1 MSKSYLQSE
10 KVWTL
15 AALLSFAF
23 LSLSLLFFSRKP
35 LCLNT
40 RLVDKMERLGA
51 QSKEQVFKCDLNRTI
66 PYSIYWRENL
76 QSLNLRLQRLESA
89 LSLFS
94 VPDRGLQV
102 VVFKEKENIQILQGN
117 TVYISENL
125 LEKDGLFESLIVQG
139 WLREMNPGFFE
150 KNSLLVEALT
160 ENFLYSAYGEKSFEK
175 IRTEKRQNRNWFLQV
190 ATASSEGCIKKQRL
204 TDKFNLCLD
213 GSQPLWM
220 DTQKFAVQS
229 WMVVFKSLPWNEK
242 IPFLK
247 ELIQIVKRV
256 SVDPLKDGTL
266 EGDLQKANES
276 PEEVA
281 HNNLK
286 LLISVLAQSN
296 PGTED
301 VLFQKFLVRLGSLF
315 QKEGLQDIV
324 EDATLSLVYFVEEE
338 LTKESSLYLSMM
350 ELSRKNPNE
359 KIAMLDQKKVWFFP
373 SGLSLPRESL
383 RWVKSKKMVFQTC
396 RSLNMSQIQQF
407 AVVSDRFLLIK
418 NCDSAQVPLLAQFL
432 KKGAEG
438 FALQNPN
445 LAFVHFHL
453 PSLMMK
459 KDKVNPQ
466 QDIFELL
473 SRRQVASQQDSIST
487 VFGWQQLEWKKD
499 LQAYSP
505 RAYVDA
511 INLFRTPTRL

>member
-1 MSKSYLQSE
+1 MGGQS
-10 KVWTL
+10 
-15 AALLSFAF
+15 
-23 LSLSLLFFSRKP
+23 R
-35 LCLNT
+35 
-40 RLVDKMERLGA
+40 
-51 QSKEQVFKCDLNRTI
+51 EQIFKCETNRTVTYNI
-66 PYSIYWRENL
+66 FWRENL
-76 QSLNLRLQRLESA
+76 LPLNLRLQRLESA

-94 VPDRGLQV
+94 NPERGLQV
-102 VVFKEKENIQILQGN
+102 VLFKEKENIQILQGR
-117 TVYISENL
+117 TIYISENL
-125 LEKDGLFESLIVQG
+125 LQKDGLFESLIVQG
-139 WLREMNPGFFE
+139 WLREMNPLFFE

-175 IRTEKRQNRNWFLQV
+175 IRTEKSQSRNWFLQM
-190 ATASSEGCIKKQRL
+190 ASVGDENCLKKQRL

-213 GSQPLWM
+213 GSRPLWM
-220 DTQKFAVQS
+220 DTQRFAVQS
-229 WMVVFKSLPWNEK
+229 WMSVFKSLPWNEK

-247 ELIQIVKRV
+247 ELIKIVKRV
-256 SVDPLKDGTL
+256 NIDPLKEGTL
-266 EGDLQKANES
+266 DLDLQKADLS
-276 PEEVA
+276 PEELA

-286 LLISVLAQSN
+286 LLINVLAQSN
-296 PGTED
+296 PGTDD
-301 VLFQKFLVRLGSLF
+301 VLFQKFLVRLGSIF

-324 EDATLSLVYFVEEE
+324 EDSTLSLVYFVEEQ
-338 LTKESSLYLSMM
+338 LSKDSTLYLSMM

-383 RWVKSKKMVFQTC
+383 RWVKSKQMVFQTC
-396 RSLNMSQIQQF
+396 RPLNMAQIQQF

-418 NCDSAQVPLLAQFL
+418 NCDSAVIPQLAQFL
-432 KKGAEG
+432 KKGPEG
-438 FALQNPN
+438 FAIQNTS

-459 KDKVNPQ
+459 KDKVDAK
-466 QDIFELL
+466 QDVFELL
-473 SRRQVASQQDSIST
+473 GRRQSQGSQDSIST